1 MSGYAGEFTPLLD
14 KDGKSMVKLYIRIKQ
29 FILFNYMVALVSQ
42 GNKQLYYLF

>member
-1 MSGYAGEFTPLLD
+1 MD